1 MRLEHKI
8 QHDKLYARE
17 RKRNCFDRQE
27 NVGKNVQRVLKEISD
42 DAFFIPHQLSL
53 ILSLS
58 YFDRLSIS
66 LSPLSLSLFHS
77 LLSHFYHPLSLIHSL
92 SLYLSFIHFLSYSLL
107 ICSSFYISFV
117 NLYFSFFQSLT
128 NFSLNIANSFTLSL
142 THSLSLSLSLCCYPF
157 WVHVSH
163 PLKTISIESK
173 KIRNHMYMANT

>member
-53 ILSLS
+53 SVSLILSLS

-92 SLYLSFIHFLSYSLL
+92 SL
-107 ICSSFYISFV
+107 
-117 NLYFSFFQSLT
+117 
-128 NFSLNIANSFTLSL
+128 
-142 THSLSLSLSLCCYPF
+142 SLSLIHPFSLLLSLNLFIFLYLFCQPILLF
-157 WVHVSH
+157 
-163 PLKTISIESK
+163 LSIP
-173 KIRNHMYMANT
+173 Y